1 MTKIENL
8 NLKTG
13 IPRSKLLKAIG
24 LQTSKYYEWKK
35 RFGMPNQHN
44 GKIPRDFWLESW
56 EKKAIVDFK
65 RKHPGKGYK
74 RLTYMMMDRDIVAVS
89 PSTTYRYLRMAGL
102 TSNWNKRTSKTK
114 KKGFTQPLKPH
125 DHWHIDISYINFRGT
140 FLFLICVLDGYSRFI
155 VHHGL
160 RVNMQEYDVE
170 LILQEALE
178 KYPHAKPRIISDN
191 GPQFISK
198 EFKSFI
204 KLNGLKHARTS
215 VNHPQSNGKLEAFHG
230 NIKTECIRVESFIDL
245 EDARAKVA
253 EYIQKYNYERLHS
266 GIGFVTPFDML
277 TGRAEKIFK
286 ERDEKLAKARQRRK
300 ENCRKKYRK
309 SA

>member
-1 MTKIENL
+1 MTKIESL

-13 IPRSKLLKAIG
+13 VSRSKLLKAIG

-35 RFGMPNQHN
+35 RFGMANQHN
-44 GKIPRDFWLESW
+44 GKIPRDFWLEPW
-56 EKKAIVDFK
+56 EKQAIVDFK
-65 RKHPGKGYK
+65 HEHLDEGYK

-102 TSNWNKRTSKTK
+102 TSNWNKRTKGK

-125 DHWHIDISYINFRGT
+125 EHWHIDISYINFRGT
-140 FLFLICVLDGYSRFI
+140 FLFLICLLDGYSRFI

-160 RVNMQEYDVE
+160 RKNMQEYDVQ
-170 LILQEALE
+170 LVGQEALE

-204 KLNGLKHARTS
+204 KFHGLKHVRTS
-215 VNHPQSNGKLEAFHG
+215 VYHPQSNGKIEAFHG

-245 EDARAKVA
+245 EDARAKVS
-253 EYIQKYNYERLHS
+253 EYILKYNHERLHS
-266 GIGFVTPFDML
+266 GISFVTPFDML
-277 TGRAEKIFK
+277 TGRAKKIFK
-286 ERDEKLAKARQRRK
+286 ERDDKLQTARQRRK
-300 ENCRKKYRK
+300 ENYHKQYRK